1 MREHEIAGRPVEEPS
16 GELRGRI
23 IQMQNFSVNDGD
35 GIRTTIFFAG
45 CPLRCQWCANPEGL
59 TPAAKMA
66 YYPKRCCGCGRCA
79 AVCPRGV
86 GIDLNTPEA
95 RSRCVAC
102 GSCAKVCPTEAR
114 ISYVREVTVEQ
125 VAEALQGQ
133 LQIFRRSGGGVTLS
147 GGEPTRQPAFFN
159 ALARRLY
166 DMGIDLALETSG
178 FYDFETVR
186 PGLERMEL
194 IFTDIKH
201 MDDTKHRQFTG
212 VSVQPILETIKRY
225 RELRAQI
232 VIRVP
237 VIQSVNTEDNN
248 IRETAAFI
256 HRYLP
261 QAKMELLPYHCY
273 SDMKYEALGM
283 ALPSRTFQTPTP
295 EQMAHMNA
303 LIRAEGVE
311 TISFR

>member
-1 MREHEIAGRPVEEPS
+1 MEEHECTATAEADPGK
-16 GELRGRI
+16 LRGRI
-23 IQMQNFSVNDGD
+23 IQLQNFSVNDGD

-59 TPAAKMA
+59 TPAAKIA
-66 YYPKRCCGCGRCA
+66 YYRKRCCGCGRCA
-79 AVCPRGV
+79 AVCPQGV
-86 GIDLNTPEA
+86 GIDLNTPQA
-95 RSRCVAC
+95 RARCTAC

-114 ISYVREVTVEQ
+114 VSYVREVTVDQ
-125 VAEALQGQ
+125 VAEALQSQ

-178 FYDFETVR
+178 CYDFDAVR
-186 PGLERMEL
+186 PGLECMEL

-201 MDDTKHRQFTG
+201 MDDAKHRQFTG
-212 VSVQPILETIKRY
+212 VSVQPILENIKRY
-225 RELRAQI
+225 RELPARV

-248 IRETAAFI
+248 IRQTAAFV
-256 HRYLP
+256 HEYLP
-261 QAKMELLPYHCY
+261 RAKMELLPYHCY

-283 ALPSRTFQTPTP
+283 ALPPRIFQTPDP
-295 EQMAHMNA
+295 EQMAHLNE

-311 TISFR
+311 TVSFR